1 MIKISCCNKQLDS
14 TLQSQPKYITK
25 MQSSSQQISATP
37 VIKSIQSVSG
47 VKLVKQLSTRFACEN
62 IEETPSSIRE
72 GK

>member
-1 MIKISCCNKQLDS
+1 
-14 TLQSQPKYITK
+14 